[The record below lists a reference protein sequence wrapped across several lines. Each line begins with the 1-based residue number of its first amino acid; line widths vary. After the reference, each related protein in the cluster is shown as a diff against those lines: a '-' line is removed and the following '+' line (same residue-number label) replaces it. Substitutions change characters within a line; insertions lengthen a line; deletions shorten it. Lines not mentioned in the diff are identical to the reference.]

1 MKKFIF
7 PLERM
12 LNFQEQDL
20 EKERGVL
27 SRLLAYRTQL
37 EEKRRL
43 LSAEMERVQK
53 ERETAI
59 RKGTTV
65 FELRSSGVLLV
76 SGKKQLE
83 ELRNESLR
91 IEEEIEKQR
100 QVVVSASQE
109 VKKLENLKDKQLE
122 EYRQEEA
129 REQQEMISEHVSG
142 SFVRN
147 GVSYR

>member
-20 EKERGVL
+20 EKERGVM
-27 SRLLAYRTQL
+27 SRLLAYRSQL
-37 EEKRRL
+37 EEKRRI

-65 FELRSSGVLLV
+65 FELRSSSVLLV
-76 SGKKQLE
+76 SGKKQVE
-83 ELRNESLR
+83 ELQHER
-91 IEEEIEKQR
+91 IRIDEEIEKQR

-129 REQQEMISEHVSG
+129 REQQEIISEHVSG

>member
-1 MKKFIF
+1 MKKFNF

-20 EKERGVL
+20 EKERGVM
-27 SRLLAYRTQL
+27 SRLLAYRSQL
-37 EEKRRL
+37 EEKRRI

-65 FELRSSGVLLV
+65 FELRSSSVLLV

-83 ELRNESLR
+83 ELQNER
-91 IEEEIEKQR
+91 IRIDEEIEKQR

-122 EYRQEEA
+122 EYRHAEAKEE
-129 REQQEMISEHVSG
+129 QEMISEHVSG

-147 GVSYR
+147 GVSYI

>member
-20 EKERGVL
+20 EKERGVM
-27 SRLLAYRTQL
+27 SRLLAYRSQL

-43 LSAEMERVQK
+43 LSAEMDRVQK

-65 FELRSSGVLLV
+65 FELRSSSVLLV

-83 ELRNESLR
+83 ELQNER
-91 IEEEIEKQR
+91 IRIDEEIEKQR

-129 REQQEMISEHVSG
+129 REQQEIISEHVSG

>member
-20 EKERGVL
+20 EKERGVM
-27 SRLLAYRTQL
+27 SRLLAYRSQL
-37 EEKRRL
+37 EEKRRI

-65 FELRSSGVLLV
+65 FELRSSSVMLV

-83 ELRNESLR
+83 ELQNER
-91 IEEEIEKQR
+91 IRIDEEIEKQR

-129 REQQEMISEHVSG
+129 REQQEIISEHVSG

>member
-20 EKERGVL
+20 EKERGVM
-27 SRLLAYRTQL
+27 SRLLAYRSQL
-37 EEKRRL
+37 EEKRRI

-65 FELRSSGVLLV
+65 FELRSSSVLLV

-83 ELRNESLR
+83 ELQNER
-91 IEEEIEKQR
+91 IRIDEEIEKQR

-129 REQQEMISEHVSG
+129 REQQEIISEHVSG

-147 GVSYR
+147 GVSYK

>member
-20 EKERGVL
+20 EKERGVM
-27 SRLLAYRTQL
+27 SRLLAYRSQL
-37 EEKRRL
+37 EEKRRI

-65 FELRSSGVLLV
+65 FELRSSSVLLV

-83 ELRNESLR
+83 ELQNER
-91 IEEEIEKQR
+91 IRIDEEIEKQR

-129 REQQEMISEHVSG
+129 REQQEIISEHVSG

>member
-20 EKERGVL
+20 EKERGVM
-27 SRLLAYRTQL
+27 SRLLAYRSQL
-37 EEKRRL
+37 EEKRRI

-65 FELRSSGVLLV
+65 FELRSSSVLLV

-83 ELRNESLR
+83 ELQNER
-91 IEEEIEKQR
+91 IRIDEEIEKQR

-129 REQQEMISEHVSG
+129 RRSEEV
-142 SFVRN
+142 V
-147 GVSYR
+147 

>member
-20 EKERGVL
+20 EKERGVM
-27 SRLLAYRTQL
+27 SRLLAYRSQL

-65 FELRSSGVLLV
+65 FELRSSSVLLV

-83 ELRNESLR
+83 ELQNER
-91 IEEEIEKQR
+91 IRIDEEIEKQR

-129 REQQEMISEHVSG
+129 REQQEIISEHVSG

>member
-20 EKERGVL
+20 EKERGVM
-27 SRLLAYRTQL
+27 SRLLAYRSQL
-37 EEKRRL
+37 EEKRRI
-43 LSAEMERVQK
+43 LSAEMERVLK

-65 FELRSSGVLLV
+65 FELRSSSVLLV

-83 ELRNESLR
+83 ELQNER
-91 IEEEIEKQR
+91 IRIDEEIEKQR

-129 REQQEMISEHVSG
+129 REQQEIISEHVSG

>member
-20 EKERGVL
+20 EKERGVM
-27 SRLLAYRTQL
+27 SRLLAYRSQL
-37 EEKRRL
+37 EEKRRI

-65 FELRSSGVLLV
+65 FELRSSSVLLV

-83 ELRNESLR
+83 ELQNER
-91 IEEEIEKQR
+91 IRIDEEIEKQR
-100 QVVVSASQE
+100 QGVVSASQE

-129 REQQEMISEHVSG
+129 REQQEIISEHVSG

>member
-20 EKERGVL
+20 EKERGVM

-53 ERETAI
+53 ERENAI

>member
-20 EKERGVL
+20 EKERGVM

>member
-20 EKERGVL
+20 EKERGVM
-27 SRLLAYRTQL
+27 SRLLAYRSQL

-65 FELRSSGVLLV
+65 FELRSSSVLLV

-83 ELRNESLR
+83 ELQNER
-91 IEEEIEKQR
+91 IRIDEEIEKQR

-109 VKKLENLKDKQLE
+109 VKKLENLKDNQLE

-129 REQQEMISEHVSG
+129 REQQEIISEHVSG

>member
-1 MKKFIF
+1 M
-7 PLERM
+7 
-12 LNFQEQDL
+12 
-20 EKERGVL
+20 
-27 SRLLAYRTQL
+27 SRLLAYRSQL
-37 EEKRRL
+37 EEKRRI

-65 FELRSSGVLLV
+65 FELRSSSVLLV

-83 ELRNESLR
+83 ELQNER
-91 IEEEIEKQR
+91 IRIDEEIEKQR

-129 REQQEMISEHVSG
+129 REQQEIISEHVSG

>member
-20 EKERGVL
+20 EKERGVM

-91 IEEEIEKQR
+91 IEKEIEKQR

>member
-20 EKERGVL
+20 EKERGVM
-27 SRLLAYRTQL
+27 SRLLAYRSQL
-37 EEKRRL
+37 EEKRRI

-65 FELRSSGVLLV
+65 FELRSSSVLLI

-83 ELRNESLR
+83 ELQNER
-91 IEEEIEKQR
+91 IRIDEEIEKQR

-129 REQQEMISEHVSG
+129 REQQEIISEHVSG